1 MTLHNLILDHHLI
14 GISKFKYKN
23 KTNFTQILIYIGL
36 ISEDVFIEIV
46 NSDVILI
53 KETIIYIHM

>member
-14 GISKFKYKN
+14 GISKFEYKN